1 MKKNLT
7 FTLLIIVITNIFANE
22 NDSLKTFTIDD
33 VTILKYKETN
43 HQNTPVSTTLLN
55 QSTIEKS
62 QISSIKDVSGFVPNF
77 FIPDYGSAMSN
88 AVYIRGI
95 GSRNSGQTISLY
107 LDNVPYLDKSAF
119 DFELY
124 DISQIEVL
132 RGPQGALYGRN
143 AMGGIVNIYTLS
155 PMSYEG
161 TKISLS
167 GGNYGFLQAKASH
180 YRKLNKKLAL
190 MIGGF
195 YGRQDGF
202 YTNDFTGKKVDNEQ
216 SSGARAKI
224 IWEINPKWKM
234 EFASNFDYINQ
245 GAFPYGLYNNTTNE
259 TANPNFNN
267 ESNYNRIT
275 INNSISTKYNG
286 KNYIISASLSHQYF
300 NDVMNMDQDFT
311 PLSIFTV
318 QQKQNQ
324 NSVNGEIFIKSLS
337 DKKYQWLFGANGFTQ
352 NLDMN
357 VPVSFREYGVQ
368 TMLQPSFT
376 KANMTIT
383 SPSFDIPG
391 KYDNLRNG
399 GALFHQ
405 STINNLLFKGLSLT
419 VGLRLDAEK
428 VELDYNTS
436 AALDV
441 NLNKNGTII
450 PMHLASELVGKV
462 DTTFIKLLPKAA
474 LKYEWNKYNFIYA
487 SVSRGYKSGGF
498 NVQMLSDMMSQK
510 FMASMAP
517 NATEP
522 DVKHGTLY
530 HPENSWDY
538 EIGVGNSF
546 FNHKLKTS
554 LTLFYMNISGLQL
567 TEFITSGTGR
577 KLTNAGT
584 SSSKGLEFSA
594 NVTLTEE
601 LNVGLNYGLADAVF
615 EHYSNIVTVN
625 GVATEVNYA
634 GKHIPYAPEHTLNGG
649 INYNKKINCKY
660 ISEIYTSVNYRGIGK
675 IYWTEMND
683 VSQNFYNVVDA
694 KIGVKKNNFGVELWG
709 KNLLN
714 SEYNAFY
721 FKSFGKTFFQKGKPL
736 QFGGK
741 LTLDL

>member
-1 MKKNLT
+1 MKKTILLTLFISLIIRVDASNNDSIKT
-7 FTLLIIVITNIFANE
+7 FTL
-22 NDSLKTFTIDD
+22 DD
-33 VTILKYKETN
+33 VTILRYKETN
-43 HQNTPVSTTLLN
+43 HQNSPVSSTLLN
-55 QSTIEKS
+55 KNTIEKS

-155 PMSYEG
+155 PVNYQG
-161 TKISLS
+161 TKLLLS
-167 GGNYGFLQAKASH
+167 AGNYGYLQGKITH
-180 YRKLNKKLAL
+180 YRKLNNKLSL
-190 MIGGF
+190 MAGGY
-195 YGRQDGF
+195 YGRQNGF
-202 YTNDFTGKKVDNEQ
+202 YTNDFSSKKVDGEQ
-216 SSGARAKI
+216 SAGGRAKL
-224 IWEINPKWKM
+224 IWDIKSNFKM
-234 EFASNFDYINQ
+234 EFSSNFDYIDQ
-245 GAFPYGLYNNTTNE
+245 GAFPYGLYNSADNT

-267 ESNYNRIT
+267 ESNYTRKT
-275 INNSISTKYNG
+275 LNNSISA
-286 KNYIISASLSHQYF
+286 NYTNKRYILSASLSHQYF

-318 QQKQNQ
+318 QQNQKQHMI
-324 NSVNGEIFIKSLS
+324 NGEIFVKSTPNKS
-337 DKKYQWLFGANGFTQ
+337 YQWLVGANGFTQ
-352 NLDMN
+352 NLDMY
-357 VPVSFREYGVQ
+357 VPVSFRENGVQ
-368 TMLQPSFT
+368 AMLQPSFT
-376 KANMTIT
+376 KAGMTIT
-383 SPSFDIPG
+383 SQSFDIPG
-391 KYDNLRNG
+391 WYDNKRNG

-405 STINNLLFKGLSLT
+405 STLSDLCIEGLSLT
-419 VGLRLDAEK
+419 VGVRLDAEK
-428 VELDYNTS
+428 VLLDYNTNAS
-436 AALDV
+436 LNV
-441 NLNKNGTII
+441 NANRNGVAI
-450 PMHLASELVGKV
+450 PMHLYSDLKGSV
-462 DTTFIKLLPKAA
+462 DTTFVKVLPKVA
-474 LKYEWNKYNFIYA
+474 LKYEWNKQNFLYA

-517 NATEP
+517 NGVEP

-538 EIGVGNSF
+538 ELGFSNSF
-546 FNHKLKTS
+546 FKNKLKTS

-567 TEFITSGTGR
+567 TEFIASGTGR

-584 SSSKGLEFSA
+584 SSSTGLEAAVHYFITDEFNISA
-594 NVTLTEE
+594 N
-601 LNVGLNYGLADAVF
+601 YGHANAIF
-615 EHYSNIVTVN
+615 KHYSNIVTVN
-625 GVATEVNYA
+625 GTATEIDYA
-634 GKHIPYAPEHTLNGG
+634 GKHVPYAPVHTLNGG
-649 INYNKKINCKY
+649 VNYNKKMNGKFIQ
-660 ISEIYTSVNYRGIGK
+660 EIYTSIFYRGIGK

-683 VSQNFYNVVDA
+683 ISQDFYHTVDA
-694 KIGVKKNNFGVELWG
+694 KVGIKRKDFSIECWG

-736 QFGGK
+736 QFGVK
-741 LTLDL
+741 MTYEF